1 MRVVVAGAGVLGY
14 QVLTMLVANK
24 HDVVVIDKDRET
36 CELVYA
42 ETGAVI
48 IHGSA
53 TDIKILEKAG
63 VNKSDAIACLL
74 RNDADNISTAIL
86 AKSLGVPSII
96 VVLRKP
102 DYEEAYRTVGV
113 SKIISLTDLLSH
125 QIMMEIEQP
134 KVRKILS
141 IGGGKA
147 EIYAVQIPV
156 DARSVGMKIK
166 EIAKQKS
173 FPQDC
178 VFMGIYNE
186 EEDNF
191 SIPRGDHMLNKWDTV
206 FLVSHGGSVKQATD
220 FLTKK

>member
-113 SKIISLTDLLSH
+113 SKIISLTDLLS
-125 QIMMEIEQP
+125 
-134 KVRKILS
+134 S
-141 IGGGKA
+141 
-147 EIYAVQIPV
+147 
-156 DARSVGMKIK
+156 
-166 EIAKQKS
+166 
-173 FPQDC
+173 
-178 VFMGIYNE
+178 YN
-186 EEDNF
+186 F
-191 SIPRGDHMLNKWDTV
+191 V
-206 FLVSHGGSVKQATD
+206 
-220 FLTKK
+220 